1 MTEKEAILK
10 AVQELPDE
18 WLSELGDYIES
29 LQRRAVHQRVPTAV
43 ASEQALAK
51 DWLTSEEDQ
60 AWQDL

>member
-18 WLSELGDYIES
+18 WLGELGDYIES
-29 LQRRAVHQRVPTAV
+29 LQRRAVHQRVPTAL
-43 ASEQALAK
+43 ASEHVLAE
-51 DWLTSEEDQ
+51 DWLTNEEDE